1 MAQLYFLCIAI
12 LEVIIYYIV
21 VYIFAFELHG

>member
-1 MAQLYFLCIAI
+1 MAQLYFLSIAI
-12 LEVIIYYIV
+12 LEVIIYYIF